1 MGRVDRKIEVNMGAA
16 MPAQLIPW
24 LQHIAEHHGELPALV
39 AGSGSNSLWNQFSFA
54 ELHQRSA
61 ALARGL
67 YRLGLRRGDALA
79 IWLPNRPE
87 WMLLHF
93 AAARLGLLSI
103 PINTWCRE
111 SEVAHFLAISGCK
124 AIALAPGFKGIDFAS
139 ILSAALRSTK
149 AKGIDNLRWMIDGGG
164 SENANI
170 AGVECVPLAELL
182 DESADNVDAA
192 ENTSVITYS
201 TSGTTAA
208 PKLAVHGEHSLV
220 SHAVAVARES
230 CMTGSDVVLGALPP
244 CGAYGYGIIMAG
256 LSAGARVVL
265 CEEFNLDD
273 VMKLIAAERVTVLAL
288 TEPLLRRMLD
298 HPDASRST
306 FQTLRIA
313 FSAGGTLQ
321 PVVTQAA
328 SEFGFRISNV
338 YGSSEVLA
346 LASFWPLDADI
357 EQRSLGGG
365 YLASSGMRV
374 RAVDS
379 AGNVL
384 PKTVKGELQFS
395 GPTLSV
401 RYLNNEAATHSA
413 FSEDGWFRS
422 KDLGYVLDEEGRQ
435 FVYISRMDDAIRI
448 AGFLVSPSEIEDML
462 QSHPE
467 VLSAQVVG
475 IPDGKGEELAAA
487 FVITQVGAQLQAAA
501 LREYCKQR
509 MASYKVPTIVH
520 EVSEY
525 PVTKSANGDKVMKN
539 RLREMA
545 KGIQSA

>member
-1 MGRVDRKIEVNMGAA
+1 MVRVDRKIEVDMSAEI
-16 MPAQLIPW
+16 PAQLVPW
-24 LQHIAEHHGELPALV
+24 LQHIAANHSELPALV
-39 AGSGSNSLWNQFSFA
+39 AGSSSNSLWNQLSFA

-61 ALARGL
+61 AMARGL
-67 YRLGLRRGDALA
+67 HRMGLRPGDVLA

-124 AIALAPGFKGIDFAS
+124 AIALAPGFKGIDFAG

-149 AKGIDNLRWMIDGGG
+149 AKGIDNLRWMIDCGG
-164 SENANI
+164 SENANNANSKYVRL
-170 AGVECVPLAELL
+170 AGLL
-182 DESADNVDAA
+182 DDSTVNVDAL
-192 ENTSVITYS
+192 ENTAMITYS

-208 PKLAVHGEHSLV
+208 PKLAVHGEQSLV
-220 SHAVAVARES
+220 SHAVAVASES
-230 CMTGSDVVLGALPP
+230 CMTRSDVVLGALPP
-244 CGAYGYGIIMAG
+244 CGAYGYGVIMAG

-273 VMKLIAAERVTVLAL
+273 VMKTIVAEQVTVLAL
-288 TEPLLRRMLD
+288 TEPLLRRMLE

-306 FQTLRIA
+306 FRSLRLV

-321 PVVTQAA
+321 PVVTRAA

-346 LASFWPLDADI
+346 LASFWPFDADI

-365 YLASSGMRV
+365 YLVSPGMRV

-379 AGNVL
+379 TGAVVG
-384 PKTVKGELQFS
+384 KMEKGELQFA

-401 RYLNNEAATHSA
+401 GYLRNAAATRSA
-413 FSEDGWFRS
+413 FSEDGWLSS
-422 KDLGYVLDEEGRQ
+422 KDLGYVLDDDCRQ

-448 AGFLVSPSEIEDML
+448 AGFLVSPSEIEAML

-487 FVITQVGAQLQAAA
+487 FVITQAGAQLQVVA
-501 LREYCKQR
+501 LREYCKTR
-509 MASYKVPTIVH
+509 MASYKVPTIVQV
-520 EVSEY
+520 VSEY